1 MPLIRNIRAHVFSDF
16 PPTFVNRR
24 PNVIGRLLSMIC
36 IAWLL
41 TGQVSAQT
49 ATIRGFVTDAA
60 DGQPVPGVNVT
71 LTSSDGSLFGSATDT
86 DGFYAVSRL
95 EPGTYVLRITYIGF
109 DAIEESLALAGGQI
123 ETKNFA
129 LVESRTE
136 LGEVVV
142 EVQRETA
149 GAANITAGLQTVRPA
164 DISLVPAPDISADL
178 VNYLTAL
185 PGIVSQGDRGGQLFV
200 RGGEPTQNLV
210 LLDGMVIYQPFHIVG
225 FFSAFPS
232 DIINTADVYA
242 GGYGSR
248 YGGRLSSVM
257 DISARTGNKRRYVGA
272 VSIAPFVSTAR
283 VEGPL
288 VPGKA
293 SFLVSVR
300 ESVIEDGAAKI
311 IDEPLPFAFGDIFG
325 KIHAN
330 LGPSAQLSITG
341 IMTDDTGRLGVNPLN
356 EDSDGITQDQVA
368 YENAAIG
375 GRLIFL
381 PATLPVFAE
390 VISSWS
396 TLRNEF
402 GPVGNPIRST
412 AVDMFSFAANITH
425 YVGNTDVNW
434 GLFLSNSTLE
444 ADLGGLF
451 QNVDFE
457 REYLTEVG
465 AFIEPEFSFD
475 NGLRI
480 QPGVRLQSF
489 PSKSQ
494 TFLEPRL
501 RIVFNTGAHRFSAAG
516 GVYHQQVTG
525 LNDRRDAGDIF
536 TAWTAA
542 PLNVIPTARH
552 AILGY
557 RLEPTDGVALSLE
570 GFYKDMEDLLVSE
583 WTAFPRFTTNL
594 EEASGT
600 ANGIDARIEVG
611 NGRVFQG
618 SLSWGLANVRYQTQ
632 SRSLQLLTGEDNVE
646 YAPPHDR
653 THQLNAMAM
662 VVLKGVNLSA
672 RWQFGSGLP
681 FNESLGFDRFVM
693 LDTLVNVLETPGDER
708 VLYGRPYTGRL
719 PTYHRVDVSAD
730 REFRIGPTTFLTV
743 QAGLINAYD
752 RRNLFF
758 LDLFTLRRVD
768 QLPMIPTLGI
778 KLEMK

>member
-1 MPLIRNIRAHVFSDF
+1 MISSFSG
-16 PPTFVNRR
+16 
-24 PNVIGRLLSMIC
+24 IGRTCSVL
-36 IAWLL
+36 IALVFVL
-41 TGQVSAQT
+41 TGVAYSQT
-49 ATIRGFVTDAA
+49 ATLRGFVTGSA

-71 LTSSDGSLFGSATDT
+71 LIAQDGSLFGSATDT
-86 DGFYAVSRL
+86 DGFFAVSRL
-95 EPGTYVLRITYIGF
+95 APGTYTLRVTFIGF
-109 DAIEESLALAGGQI
+109 DTVEDTITLAASQI
-123 ETKNFA
+123 ETRNIA

-200 RGGEPTQNLV
+200 RGGEPTQNLI
-210 LLDGMVIYQPFHIVG
+210 LLDGMVIFQPFHIVG

-242 GGYGSR
+242 GGYGAR
-248 YGGRLSSVM
+248 FGGRLSSVM

-272 VSIAPFVSTAR
+272 VSVAPFVSTVR
-283 VEGPL
+283 LEGPL

-293 SFLVSVR
+293 SFLLSVR
-300 ESVIEDGAAKI
+300 ESVIENGAAKI

-330 LGPSAQLSITG
+330 LGPSAQLSLTAIK
-341 IMTDDTGRLGVNPLN
+341 TDDTGRLGVNPLN
-356 EDSDGITQDQVA
+356 EDADGITQDQVV
-368 YENAAIG
+368 YENFAVG

-381 PATLPVFAE
+381 PASLPVFAE
-390 VISSWS
+390 VISSYS
-396 TLRNEF
+396 TLTNEF
-402 GPVGNPIRST
+402 GPVGNPVRST
-412 AVDMFSFAANITH
+412 AVEMFSFATNVTH

-434 GLFLSNSTLE
+434 GLFLSSSTLE

-451 QNVDFE
+451 QNVDFDQ
-457 REYLTEVG
+457 EYLIEVG
-465 AFIEPEFSFD
+465 AYVEPEFSFG
-475 NGLRI
+475 NGLRV
-480 QPGVRLQSF
+480 QPGLRLHSF

-494 TFLEPRL
+494 TFVEPRL
-501 RIVFNTGAHRFSAAG
+501 RIVFNTGVHRFSAAG
-516 GVYHQQVTG
+516 GIYHQQVTG

-542 PLNVIPTARH
+542 PPNVIPTARH
-552 AILGY
+552 AIVGY
-557 RLEPTDGVALSLE
+557 RMEPTNGLTFSLE
-570 GFYKDMEDLLVSE
+570 GFHKDLEDLLVPE

-594 EEASGT
+594 EEAAGT
-600 ANGIDARIEVG
+600 ARGLDARMEVG

-618 SLSWGLANVRYQTQ
+618 SLSWGLSDVRYETQ
-632 SRSLQLLTGEDNVE
+632 SRSLQLLTGEDEVE

-653 THQLNAMAM
+653 THQLNAM
-662 VVLKGVNLSA
+662 VNVILKGVNLSA

-681 FNESLGFDRFVM
+681 FNESLGFDRFIL
-693 LDTLVNVLETPGDER
+693 LDTLVNVQETPGDER

-719 PTYHRVDVSAD
+719 PTYHRIDVSAD

-743 QAGLINAYD
+743 QAGVINAYD
-752 RRNLFF
+752 RKNLFF

-768 QLPMIPTLGI
+768 QLPLIPTLGL